1 MPHSERQPAA
11 ANEPVPL
18 SRHLRESTMREH
30 RNAEASPFIVGL
42 LGGALT
48 LEDYSRYLVNM
59 AWLYKSLEEQCTQGE
74 PLEGSQGIWD
84 PRLNRGDSITSDL
97 RHLGITEWETTT
109 TPSQAMSSYI
119 EHVASMDGRSDPRL
133 IAHHYTRYLGDLSG
147 GQGIAALVARHYGA
161 TKDQLSFYRFE
172 GIENLVRFKESYR
185 EALDSIVLTAA
196 QHATIIAEAKRA
208 FVKNQQVFDD
218 LTTAA

>member
-1 MPHSERQPAA
+1 MSPSEIPTVPAP
-11 ANEPVPL
+11 EPLPL
-18 SRHLRESTMREH
+18 SRHLRQSTMREH

-59 AWLYKSLEEQCTQGE
+59 AWLYKSLEEQCTKGE
-74 PLEGSQGIWD
+74 PLEGSYGIWD
-84 PRLNRGDSITSDL
+84 PRLNRGDAITSDL
-97 RHLGITEWETTT
+97 FHLGVTDWETNTM
-109 TPSQAMSSYI
+109 PSKAMASYI
-119 EHVASMDGRSDPRL
+119 DHVASMEGRSDPRL

-147 GQGIAALVARHYGA
+147 GQGIATLVARHYGA

-172 GIENLVRFKESYR
+172 GIENLVRFKEGYR
-185 EALDSIVLTAA
+185 KALDSIVLTAA
-196 QHATIIAEAKRA
+196 QHASIIAEAKSA

-218 LTTAA
+218 LATAA